1 MTRAGQRT
9 FLDIE
14 VASKFRQQ
22 IALYQKQDSVID
34 EDAARQW
41 EKELQALPEIDQAVV
56 VIQDIVAKTPLL
68 HLSDLLPNEEFTPRT
83 EPEIFTVES
92 NESVETDDLLHP
104 IVPAIAHGA
113 PLPDE
118 PDMPQ
123 TLQEMLRRTV
133 HQAVGERIVYLQVNG
148 SQITQSYRDLLDR
161 AERILAGLRQQ
172 GLRPQDKVIFQLELP
187 QDILPAFWGCILGG
201 FIPVIMGVAPT
212 YQEANSAVDKLCNVW
227 KLLEEPLILTNEP
240 LRESIQ
246 NLSQWIL
253 PEALTVKSI
262 ESLGICDPDLD
273 HHPSQTNDIAFF
285 NLTSGSTG
293 MPKCI
298 SLTHRNLISRAKG
311 ANILNQHNSE
321 DIILNWLPFDHI
333 GSISDWHIRCVYL
346 GCQLIYASKEYILG
360 RPLNWMDLIHQYRIT
375 HSWAPNFAYALVNQ
389 ALKQESSDQPWD
401 LSCVKSL
408 LTAGEAVSSQAVE
421 EFIENLTPYGFRKTA
436 IRPAFGMAEMGSGI
450 TYYQPTEEEP
460 LKRHTLGKMNT
471 LTLKNHLRQVLADHV
486 KAPTFID
493 LGPVISG
500 MSMRIVDSENALVQ
514 EGQIGYLQVKGN
526 AVTSGYYKNP
536 EVNQEVFLDD
546 GWFNTGDLGFLS
558 NGHLVVTGRAKETI
572 IVNGANYY
580 THEIEAVVE
589 EVEGIEVSY
598 TAACAVHAVEDA
610 TEKLAIFFN
619 TTLDGNE
626 QLIGLIKMI
635 RQKVVNQIGLNPDFL
650 IPVPKAAIP
659 KTGIGK
665 IQRSQLSKQFESGEF
680 VSVLKQ
686 VDILLGNTNT
696 LPDWFYR
703 KVWRPKSCSPTSF
716 NFLTGTTLVFKD
728 SSGLGECLGA
738 GLDSCI
744 LVEIG
749 SEFVMLASDRY
760 QIDPRNPAHYR
771 QLLKTFSDN
780 NLQISQ
786 VLHLWSY
793 ESYREEISNLETLE
807 EVLDL
812 GTYSPLF
819 LIQALA
825 EVQDAE
831 ELSVRLLVVASH
843 VQPTSP
849 ADIISAEKSPV
860 LGLLK
865 SAAQELPWIRVC
877 HVDLPFGQTQDN
889 SKLLLH
895 ELQEDRSEQEVAYR
909 NGQRLVPRL
918 QNIDWKQTPKKPI
931 PFKQRG
937 MYLVSGG
944 LGGIGVEIAQ
954 YLLQNYDARLLLL
967 GRTPLPAKETWTSH
981 SMQTDDNIAQQIAAY
996 QAIEQLGGEV
1006 RYEVVDI
1013 CNLEQLQTCVKQ
1025 ATADW
1030 KCELEGVIHLAG
1042 NAPERMLVDETHNSL
1057 TEVLRP
1063 KVLGTWTLH
1072 QLLKNKPNSVFI
1084 SFSSLASFFG
1094 GAMIGAYSAANT
1106 FLDYFSH
1113 NQRHGYSLRSYCFSW
1128 AMWDGVGMSRHSL
1141 ARNLLQAKGYRAVS
1155 VHQGLSSMLTGLHYD
1170 QGQLLIG
1177 IEGGNRNIQR
1187 YLDKKV
1193 SPSQSLVA
1201 YFTQKPDVSSIK
1213 QIDSISVCD
1222 RSGIPIPCKIEQIQ
1236 TMPLQSNG
1244 EIDREQL
1251 IAMGQKSTTEQVKP
1265 RTELEQQL
1273 VKLWQEILG
1282 ISEVGIYDSFFE
1294 LGGSSLQAARLF
1306 AAIEKQ
1312 FGKNL
1317 PLATLFNAQ
1326 TIEQLAQ
1333 LLNESTESTLWSS
1346 LVAIQPNGSK
1356 PPLYCIHGAGGNIL
1370 MYRQL
1375 IDYLGADQPL
1385 YGLQPKGLDGNETP
1399 IDRIQ
1404 EMAELYVQQICDSQ
1418 PKGPYYL
1425 IGLSV
1430 GGTIAFEMAQLLHR
1444 QGQKVAFLGLIDTLG
1459 PGYPKLLPLAP
1470 RFVSLL
1476 PYIARNFPGKVL
1488 SRLMQL
1494 GSRKNIK
1501 TPQTAIESSSE
1512 SVYEQQEEQSE
1523 ELIKHDKTLDNLDV
1537 LSRKNKSLKDYLESF
1552 SLSIFKFTPWAFIVP
1567 RFYLENSHSF
1577 PGKLQKVQEAN
1588 IEAMLTYKPQSY
1600 PGNIALFK
1608 ASEQPPGCYQDRT
1621 LGWGDV
1627 VDGDIGIYEI
1637 PGTHGEWLLYD
1648 DKSVRVLGLQLKLH
1662 LDKAQRF

>member
-1 MTRAGQRT
+1 MTRVDRRT
-9 FLDIE
+9 FIDIE
-14 VASKFRQQ
+14 VVSKSRQQ
-22 IALYQKQDSVID
+22 RVLNQKQRSVINKN
-34 EDAARQW
+34 AAKQW
-41 EKELQALPEIDQAVV
+41 EEKLQALPEIERAVV
-56 VIQDIVAKTPLL
+56 VIQDVVEKTPLL
-68 HLSDLLPNEEFTPRT
+68 HLSDLLPNEELAQKT
-83 EPEIFTVES
+83 EPDILTVKS
-92 NESVETDDLLHP
+92 NESVEPDGLLQAT
-104 IVPAIAHGA
+104 VPAIAHGT

-118 PDMPQ
+118 PDTPH
-123 TLQEMLRRTV
+123 TLQEMLRRT
-133 HQAVGERIVYLQVNG
+133 AYKFVGEQIVYLQSDG
-148 SQITQSYRDLLDR
+148 SQIAQSYRDLLDR

-172 GLRPQDKVIFQLELP
+172 GLSPQDKVIFQLELP

-201 FIPVIMGVAPT
+201 FIPIIMGVAPT
-212 YQEANSAVDKLCNVW
+212 YQETNSAVEKLYNVR
-227 KLLEEPLILTNEP
+227 KLLEEPLILTSEP

-246 NLSQWIL
+246 NLSQWMFS
-253 PEALTVKSI
+253 EAWVVKSI
-262 ESLGICDPDLD
+262 ESLSICDPDLN
-273 HHPSQTNDIAFF
+273 HHPSQPNDIAFF

-311 ANILNQHNSE
+311 ANLLNQHNSE

-346 GCQLIYASKEYILG
+346 GCQLIYSSKEYILG

-389 ALKQESSDQPWD
+389 ALKQEAPEQFWD

-421 EFIENLTPYGFRKTA
+421 EFIENLAPYGFRKTA

-450 TYYQPTEEEP
+450 TYFQPTEEEP
-460 LKRHTLGKMNT
+460 LKRHTLGKTNT
-471 LTLKNHLRQVLADHV
+471 SALKEHLRQAIADHV

-500 MSMRIVDSENALVQ
+500 MSMRVVDSKNVLVP
-514 EGQIGYLQVKGN
+514 EGQIGYLQVKGD
-526 AVTSGYYKNP
+526 AVTPGYYKNP
-536 EVNQEVFLDD
+536 EVNREVFLDD

-598 TAACAVHAVEDA
+598 TAACAVRVGKDA

-619 TTLDGNE
+619 TTLAGDE

-650 IPVPKAAIP
+650 IPVSKAAIP

-665 IQRSQLSKQFESGEF
+665 IQRSQLSKQFEAGEF
-680 VSVLKQ
+680 ASVLKQ
-686 VDILLGNTNT
+686 IDILLGNANT

-703 KVWRPKSCSPTSF
+703 KVWKPASCSSNSF
-716 NFLTGTTLVFKD
+716 NHLTGTTLVFKD
-728 SSGLGECLGA
+728 PSGLGECLGA
-738 GLDSCI
+738 DLDSCI

-749 SEFVMLASDRY
+749 TEFVMLASDRY
-760 QIDPRNPAHYR
+760 RIDPRNPDHYR
-771 QLLKTFSDN
+771 QLLKAISDN
-780 NLQISQ
+780 NLRISQ

-793 ESYREEISNLETLE
+793 ENYRGKFSDPETLE
-807 EVLDL
+807 KALDL

-825 EVQDAE
+825 EVKDAE
-831 ELSVRLLVVASH
+831 ESSVRLLVAASH
-843 VQPTSP
+843 VQPTTP
-849 ADIISAEKSPV
+849 ADLISAEKAPV

-865 SAAQELPWIRVC
+865 AAAQELPWLRVC

-895 ELQEDRSEQEVAYR
+895 ELHEDRSEQEIAYR

-918 QNIDWKQTPKKPI
+918 QNIDWKKTPKKPI
-931 PFKQRG
+931 PFKQGG

-954 YLLQNYDARLLLL
+954 YLLKNYDAKLLLL
-967 GRTPLPAKETWTSH
+967 GRTPLPDKETWASH
-981 SMQTDDNIAQQIAAY
+981 SMSGDDKIAQQIAAY
-996 QAIEQLGGEV
+996 QALEQLGGKV
-1006 RYEVVDI
+1006 RYEAVDI
-1013 CNLEQLQTCVKQ
+1013 CNLEKLQSCVKQ
-1025 ATADW
+1025 ATTDW
-1030 KCELEGVIHLAG
+1030 QCELEGVIHLAG

-1072 QLLKNKPNSVFI
+1072 QLLQDKPNSVFI
-1084 SFSSLASFFG
+1084 GFSSLASFFG
-1094 GAMIGAYSAANT
+1094 GAMVGSYSAANT

-1113 NQRHGYSLRSYCFSW
+1113 EQRHIHSLRSYCFAW

-1141 ARNLLQAKGYRAVS
+1141 ARDLLQTKGYQAVS
-1155 VHQGLSSMLTGLHYD
+1155 VYQGLSSMLIGLHYD
-1170 QGQLLIG
+1170 REQLLIG
-1177 IEGGNRNIQR
+1177 IDGGNRNIQR
-1187 YLDKKV
+1187 YLDRVV

-1201 YFTQKPDVSSIK
+1201 YCTQKPDATSPIK

-1222 RSGIPIPCKIEQIQ
+1222 RFGIPIPCKIEPIQ

-1244 EIDREQL
+1244 EIDRERL
-1251 IAMGQKSTTEQVKP
+1251 IAMGQKSITEQVKP

-1273 VKLWQEILG
+1273 VTLWQEILG
-1282 ISEVGIYDSFFE
+1282 IPQVGINESFFE
-1294 LGGSSLQAARLF
+1294 LGGNSLQAARLF

-1317 PLATLFNAQ
+1317 PLATLFKTQ
-1326 TIEQLAQ
+1326 TVEQLAQ
-1333 LLNESTESTLWSS
+1333 LLNESTESALWSS

-1375 IDYLGADQPL
+1375 IDYLGEDRPL

-1404 EMAELYVQQICDSQ
+1404 EMAEIYVQQMRNTQ
-1418 PKGPYYL
+1418 PNGPYFL
-1425 IGLSV
+1425 VGLSV
-1430 GGTIAFEMAQLLHR
+1430 GGVIAFEMAHLLHR
-1444 QGQKVAFLGLIDTLG
+1444 QGQKIAFLGLIDTLG
-1459 PGYPKLLPLAP
+1459 SGYPKLLPLVP
-1470 RFVSLL
+1470 RLISLF
-1476 PYIARNFPGKVL
+1476 PYIARNFPSKVL
-1488 SRLMQL
+1488 SRLIQFSTREKTEKSRAAIISSLEPMNTL
-1494 GSRKNIK
+1494 GMG
-1501 TPQTAIESSSE
+1501 SSE
-1512 SVYEQQEEQSE
+1512 DFNHENNVGKSE
-1523 ELIKHDKTLDNLDV
+1523 KISN
-1537 LSRKNKSLKDYLESF
+1537 KNGSLQDYLESF
-1552 SLSIFKFTPWAFIVP
+1552 SLWIFKFTPWAFIVP
-1567 RFYLENSHSF
+1567 RFYLENGHALPS
-1577 PGKLQKVQEAN
+1577 KLQKVHEAN
-1588 IEAMLTYKPQSY
+1588 IKAMLTYQPQPY
-1600 PGNIALFK
+1600 PGDIALFK
-1608 ASEQPPGCYQDRT
+1608 ASEQPPGCYRDET
-1621 LGWGDV
+1621 LGWRNV
-1627 VDGDIGIYEI
+1627 VGGELEIYDI
-1637 PGTHGEWLLYD
+1637 PGTHGEGLLYD
-1648 DKSVRVLGLQLKLH
+1648 DKSVQVLGPQLKFY
-1662 LDKAQRF
+1662 LDRA